1 MNRAVHLIDID
12 IAAESD
18 EKVSECHMLR
28 FRSPQDIFALR
39 LRWNFATLFLLPHQ
53 SPMMRSETAM
63 QGYEAMALPLRF
75 FFLFQRFA
83 KSLLLFF
90 CLLVSL
96 TPAWASNEIA
106 FTFDNADIQTVIKKV
121 GEFTGTTFLFDPT
134 KVHGKITILSPQKI
148 SPEGALQLLES
159 ALALHGYTFLRKEEG
174 IWVMPQSQVT
184 QAAKVIEVVPLQ
196 YAKAE
201 EVADTLAWIAP
212 PGVRIVPYLPTN
224 SLIISGDAEAVKQL
238 IDTLK

>member
-53 SPMMRSETAM
+53 SPMMRAEMVT
-63 QGYEAMALPLRF
+63 QGYEAMALSLRF

-106 FTFDNADIQTVIKKV
+106 FTFDNADIQTVIKEV

-134 KVHGKITILSPQKI
+134 KVHGKITILSPQKV
-148 SPEGALQLLES
+148 
-159 ALALHGYTFLRKEEG
+159 LRWSVE
-174 IWVMPQSQVT
+174 
-184 QAAKVIEVVPLQ
+184 
-196 YAKAE
+196 
-201 EVADTLAWIAP
+201 
-212 PGVRIVPYLPTN
+212 
-224 SLIISGDAEAVKQL
+224 
-238 IDTLK
+238 